1 MRVYRVF
8 WLLLCGFV
16 GAVGAV
22 MAFTWSLST
31 VIMLLV
37 LAAFTGA
44 VVAMVAMADPDSAA
58 ARPPRDR
65 RRIVARSTALSAG
78 GTVSFIGLGT
88 LLGAPTA
95 VLLLGIVVGGSP
107 YTIRYCI
114 RWLTE
119 HGHFAN
125 SSSEP
130 GQPDRDNCSSTP
142 APATTLEPA
151 ATLEAEP
158 EQASRPR
165 VAPDALSDEAL
176 CLAWRCSFSALQKA
190 GSPMQR
196 LHIVEER
203 REYLDE
209 IERRTAHG
217 MAAWLASGPRAAGD
231 PSRFV
236 LGDSAAGRAHI
247 DWNDLLHDTDK

>member
-1 MRVYRVF
+1 MRAYRVF
-8 WLLLCGFV
+8 WLLFCGFV

-22 MAFTWSLST
+22 MAFTWSLSSI
-31 VIMLLV
+31 IMLLV
-37 LAAFTGA
+37 LAALTGA
-44 VVAMVAMADPDSAA
+44 VVAMVALTDPDDAA
-58 ARPPRDR
+58 ARLPRDR
-65 RRIVARSTALSAG
+65 RRIVACSTALTAG

-107 YTIRYCI
+107 YTIRYCV

-119 HGHFAN
+119 HGHLA
-125 SSSEP
+125 SSSPEP
-130 GQPDRDNCSSTP
+130 VRPDRANRSSTP
-142 APATTLEPA
+142 APATI
-151 ATLEAEP
+151 LEAEP
-158 EQASRPR
+158 EQASKPH

-176 CLAWRCSFSALQKA
+176 CLAWRSSFSALQKA
-190 GSPMQR
+190 SSPMQR
-196 LHIVEER
+196 LRIVEER

-217 MAAWLASGPRAAGD
+217 MAAWLASGARAAGD

-236 LGDSAAGRAHI
+236 LGDSAAGRAI
-247 DWNDLLHDTDK
+247 DWNDLLHDTGK